1 MEVWEA
7 IRSDIEKGAK
17 WLVAEYWDRLFGSS
31 LVLCKDEHAAVVR
44 KAVSCLSP
52 TLREVVMLRY
62 FEDKTLQEMA
72 NLMSVPVGTVKWR
85 LHQARSDLE
94 RMLSRIF
101 KEKEV

>member
-1 MEVWEA
+1 MAEDAPLADEGVEVEA
-7 IRSDIEKGAK
+7 EDVSDMLSQMDSATI
-17 WLVAEYWDRLFGSS
+17 
-31 LVLCKDEHAAVVR
+31 R
-44 KAVSCLSP
+44 KAVERLSP
-52 TLREVVMLRY
+52 PFRETVVLRY